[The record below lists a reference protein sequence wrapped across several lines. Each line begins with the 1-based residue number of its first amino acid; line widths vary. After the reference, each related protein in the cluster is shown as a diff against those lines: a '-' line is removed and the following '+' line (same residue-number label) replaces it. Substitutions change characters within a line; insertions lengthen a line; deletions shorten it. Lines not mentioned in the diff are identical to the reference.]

1 MIGIVG
7 GMGPIA
13 GIDLSKKIINQTI
26 AGKDQDHIAQVLFSA
41 PERIGDRTEFLQG
54 IIKENPANA
63 IADIILSLESVGAT
77 IVGLPCNSAHAPAI
91 FNVII
96 EKLKERQSEILLLH
110 MIEEV
115 GKFLKIQYPA
125 IKKVGILGTSGTYQT
140 RQYNQI
146 EKFGF
151 EVLNVSETEIEKVH
165 QSIYHPVYGIKSVS
179 DKISEK
185 SSIILNAA
193 CNSLIEK
200 GAEVIVL
207 GCTELPL
214 ALPEKIFKNIP
225 LIDATLI
232 LARALIK
239 AADPKKLKNWEEF

>member
-26 AGKDQDHIAQVLFSA
+26 AGKDQGHIAQVLFSA

-96 EKLKERQSEILLLH
+96 AKLKERQSEIILLH

-179 DKISEK
+179 DKISEE
-185 SSIILNAA
+185 SFIILNSA